1 MRITVITG
9 LTPTPE
15 NRKGIS
21 ALLYSLICYRPSDV
35 EVKIY
40 SYNLNTISDDEI
52 LQISRQL
59 NAEIKVIKMPKWFN
73 LFRRSSWLTRFNK
86 FCMKRPIECYVFP
99 NKKVLNE
106 IRQDNGDFVLLYPYF
121 MHRLTE
127 KLQDKRFVI
136 LSPDSLSLHMAR
148 RFRSPFRINRT
159 KFLIDDSI
167 NLVKYKNMEKE
178 WGGNGI
184 NILFVGMEDLKFYS
198 ILSGNNNS
206 HFLLHPYTRYKDKI
220 INLKNEKLKVLIA
233 GSYDIYSNTDVDL
246 MLPSL
251 IKHKKALLERFS
263 FTFLG
268 KKWESIKEK
277 LNDGGF
283 ACEVKTWVDDYIEEI
298 VKYDIQL
305 TPVCYGTGTKGKTL
319 DGLVNGLLV
328 IGSKYAFENI
338 CVRDMDSC
346 VLYRNAKDVADI
358 LISISQHR
366 ERYQAIAE
374 KGREQIKKYHSPER
388 ISNRFF
394 NIYGN

>member
-106 IRQDNGDFVLLYPYF
+106 IRQDNGDFVLLYPYY

-159 KFLIDDSI
+159 KFLIDDLI

-338 CVRDMDSC
+338 CVRDKDSC